1 MLPVPDAVATKL
13 PHLPDRPA
21 SICGRAR
28 TGRLLYVG
36 KAKRLRSRVRSYF
49 ATDQLESV
57 KTRTSSDSSPT
68 SRRSSCRREAHAL
81 ILEAN
86 LIKEYQPRFNIA
98 LRDDKSYPYIKV
110 TVQEPFPRVYRDAA
124 ARRTTARATS
134 ARTPTSARCGA
145 RSTS

>member
-1 MLPVPDAVATKL
+1 MP
-13 PHLPDRPA
+13 
-21 SICGRAR
+21 S
-28 TGRLLYVG
+28 
-36 KAKRLRSRVRSYF
+36 
-49 ATDQLESV
+49 
-57 KTRTSSDSSPT
+57 
-68 SRRSSCRREAHAL
+68 EAHAL

-86 LIKEYQPRFNIA
+86 LIKEYKPRFNIA

-110 TVQEPFPRVYRDAA
+110 TVAGAVPARVGDAA